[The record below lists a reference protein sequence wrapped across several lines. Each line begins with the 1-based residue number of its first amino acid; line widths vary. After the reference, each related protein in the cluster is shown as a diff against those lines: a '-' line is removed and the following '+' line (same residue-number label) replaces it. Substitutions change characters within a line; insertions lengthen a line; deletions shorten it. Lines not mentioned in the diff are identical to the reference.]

1 MQSWIFNIITLVFSV
16 TWFFRNHLKCWV
28 AAQYTCIII
37 IIIIIIIIMLKTI
50 ELLQFF
56 VETMIF
62 FWYIESSKDQHLFEI
77 DFINTYTIYHINITY
92 IYCYFWSWID
102 WLIDCISFFQE
113 KNSNLFQ
120 TFKL

>member
-1 MQSWIFNIITLVFSV
+1 MHVLLLLLYYYYYYYVENNW
-16 TWFFRNHLKCWV
+16 
-28 AAQYTCIII
+28 AASI
-37 IIIIIIIIMLKTI
+37 
-50 ELLQFF
+50 FF

-92 IYCYFWSWID
+92 IYCYFWSWTD

-113 KNSNLFQ
+113 KNNNLFQ